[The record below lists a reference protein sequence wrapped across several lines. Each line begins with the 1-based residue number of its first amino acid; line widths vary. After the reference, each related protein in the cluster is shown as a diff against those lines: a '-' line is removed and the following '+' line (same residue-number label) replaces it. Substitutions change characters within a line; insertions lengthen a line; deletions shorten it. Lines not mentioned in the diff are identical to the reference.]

1 MFKIV
6 ILSLVA
12 ISMLNSC
19 GNRATEPRFVNL
31 RGMVFGSYYSISYY
45 CPQGNNYQTELD
57 SLFKAINR
65 SLSIYD
71 PNSTISRINRN
82 ETDIAD
88 NHFLE
93 VLKYSLRVA
102 EETEGS
108 FDPTISPLVNAWG
121 FGITERQKMT
131 PERVDSLKALIGF
144 QNISV
149 EGNRVIKKIPG
160 ISFDFNAIAVGY
172 ATDLAGKLLES
183 RGIKTYMI
191 DLGGDLIARG
201 LKPDGSAWRIGLEQ
215 PAVDRDAPQQWEY
228 LVKMENRAVATSG
241 NYRKYFVED
250 GKRYAHIIDPST
262 GFPVRHNLLSV
273 AVFADN
279 CITADAFSTAFMVMG
294 FDKTLEFIKGRPDLE
309 VFLTYS
315 APDGGFNTFASEGL
329 NPIHKSELE
338 QQ

>member
-1 MFKIV
+1 M
-6 ILSLVA
+6 
-12 ISMLNSC
+12 
-19 GNRATEPRFVNL
+19 
-31 RGMVFGSYYSISYY
+31 
-45 CPQGNNYQTELD
+45 
-57 SLFKAINR
+57 FKAINR

-309 VFLTYS
+309 EIGRAHV
-315 APDGGFNTFASEGL
+315 
-329 NPIHKSELE
+329 
-338 QQ
+338 